1 MALKAFKGL
10 FGPKKP
16 NVKITEEYQ
25 KWREAIFATSPEQ
38 VGVSKSDANR
48 VYGVIMDIVQI
59 DRRTSTHWAISLSAF
74 PTGEASFQPTLGGG
88 VIGLGGDPKVAQA
101 AQEIVQMAQGLL
113 PETKPTQDLSLPE
126 PEFVQFFFLT
136 TNGPRLVKGSFDQLQ
151 KPQSLFLPRLDRFHF
166 IRRFADQ
173 ISEEY
178 HKPNIKALY
187 VAAFTPEELDRDKLT
202 PLVFFAID
210 RLKAI
215 NPTFNR
221 RMEQM
226 ASKTPIE
233 MISIKHFPRIHTL
246 TSMQTSMKSVLNNNK
261 VAFNPTPDENFF
273 VHGMTDPQGKEY
285 IYLFYFDI
293 QW

>member
-1 MALKAFKGL
+1 
-10 FGPKKP
+10 
-16 NVKITEEYQ
+16 VKITEEYQ

-38 VGVSKSDANR
+38 VGVSKSDAHR
-48 VYGVIMDIVQI
+48 VYGVIMDIAQI

-74 PTGEASFQPTLGGG
+74 LTGEASFRPTVGGG
-88 VIGLGGDPKVAQA
+88 ASGLGGDPKVAQA
-101 AQEIVQMAQGLL
+101 AQEIVQTAQRLL
-113 PETKPTQDLSLPE
+113 LETKPTQGLSLPE
-126 PEFVQFFFLT
+126 TEFVQFFFLT
-136 TNGPRLVKGSFDQLQ
+136 TNGPRVVKGSLDQLQ
-151 KPQSLFLPRLDRFHF
+151 KPESLFLPLLERFRF
-166 IRRFADQ
+166 IRQFADQ
-173 ISEEY
+173 VSEES
-178 HKPNIKALY
+178 HKPTIKALY

-202 PLVFFAID
+202 PLVFFASD

-233 MISIKHFPRIHTL
+233 MISIKHFPGIHTL

-261 VAFNPTPDENFF
+261 VAFNPTPDDDFF
-273 VHGMTDPQGKEY
+273 VHGMTNPQGQEH
-285 IYLFYFDI
+285 IFLFYFDI